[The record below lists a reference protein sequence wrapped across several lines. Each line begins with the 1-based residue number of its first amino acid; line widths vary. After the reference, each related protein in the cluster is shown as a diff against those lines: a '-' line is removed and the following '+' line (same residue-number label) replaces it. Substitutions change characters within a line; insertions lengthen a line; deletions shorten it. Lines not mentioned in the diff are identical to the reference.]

1 MGEQGGVAG
10 PPPPYAHCDGDAMQ
24 VLQPDAL
31 GQIAYKYQHQSS
43 GARTVGI
50 SVTSAQ
56 NPSYSE
62 QRVTIGDGSG
72 LILQCGTG
80 VRGSTFYS
88 GGRWS
93 LTSVQL
99 TFAIEVEENN
109 TWRSVACSA
118 PVQANSIQRQSA
130 ATFTYVC
137 TGLTVFVAEVDE
149 NPYEMPKVRPS
160 ASNSGVCAAH
170 GGSIGHGFNYHC
182 IVVVETCQTFEYC
195 RDGSKP
201 TMLGQYACGTR
212 LGFDF

>member
-50 SVTSAQ
+50 SVKSAQ
-56 NPSYSE
+56 NASYSK
-62 QRVTIGDGSG
+62 QRVTISDGSG
-72 LILQCGTG
+72 FILQCDTG
-80 VRGSTFYS
+80 ARGSTFYS

-93 LTSVQL
+93 LTSVQF

-109 TWRSVACSA
+109 TWSSVTCSA
-118 PVQANSIQRQSA
+118 PAEASTIQGQPA
-130 ATFTYVC
+130 ATFTYDC
-137 TGLTVFVAEVDE
+137 AGLTVFVAEVEE
-149 NPYEMPKVRPS
+149 NPYEMPRVQPS
-160 ASNSGVCAAH
+160 APNSGACAAH
-170 GGSIGHGFNYHC
+170 GGSIGHGFNSHC
-182 IVVVETCQTFEYC
+182 IVVVETCQNFEYC

-201 TMLGQYACGTR
+201 TTSGQYACGAC